1 MKRFLGL
8 FLAFTLLEAAQIP
21 LKALHSELSTTFNLG
36 NDGDTWDIS
45 IAPGEN
51 VTGHLVFETVNS
63 LMQHWPNTRYRN
75 GHSIVPGVVPL
86 GTVLYHGRGDA
97 NTPTNPEW
105 LATDPE
111 HSYMFCRG
119 QTADSGCW
127 QLMVTAIRPLKVLYL
142 DGSAAAK
149 MPDGAMDSQ
158 DILAYGKVVPEKYRG
173 ERERINN
180 LCDWTKDLDVDGF
193 VRMEMDFEIMLCDFT
208 QGVLVE
214 AINLRSRSRG
224 GPGPGGPGRGPGG
237 PGGGPGGPG
246 RHLEE
251 LLPPPEIHPHH
262 DSSYTRKAHVNSSAF
277 PNIGFSESTNSGSWH
292 RYYPGETRI
301 QLDLTRLVSF
311 YDTDLVPSLVVERY
325 GKERIRH
332 RLLGISPEDIHTVVR
347 KVEELIAVSEA
358 GSGIDWATLIRLIVK
373 RYSERLEMVQYILNS
388 TNPANSAAENKVLAE
403 NIQVQLTAMLQP
415 YMLFTIKPPQNSTS
429 TNWVSPMYE
438 LCATTYTNYITTSSL
453 HSRLTASENLILDGV
468 QKTTR
473 EICRVVTGMWVD
485 GIMSGLE
492 PDFYKSSATE
502 NDGNV
507 DLAPLLNSW
516 KERIFGLMKWLD
528 WSVWLK
534 CRPACGFEEMCYL
547 PMWPFRRGSED
558 SDDPQ
563 PRCERRM
570 ASLEAQGF

>member
-1 MKRFLGL
+1 
-8 FLAFTLLEAAQIP
+8 
-21 LKALHSELSTTFNLG
+21 
-36 NDGDTWDIS
+36 
-45 IAPGEN
+45 
-51 VTGHLVFETVNS
+51 
-63 LMQHWPNTRYRN
+63 
-75 GHSIVPGVVPL
+75 
-86 GTVLYHGRGDA
+86 
-97 NTPTNPEW
+97 
-105 LATDPE
+105 
-111 HSYMFCRG
+111 
-119 QTADSGCW
+119 
-127 QLMVTAIRPLKVLYL
+127 
-142 DGSAAAK
+142 
-149 MPDGAMDSQ
+149 
-158 DILAYGKVVPEKYRG
+158 
-173 ERERINN
+173 
-180 LCDWTKDLDVDGF
+180 
-193 VRMEMDFEIMLCDFT
+193 MLCDFT
-208 QGVLVE
+208 KGVLVE
-214 AINLRSRSRG
+214 AINLRSRPRG

-237 PGGGPGGPG
+237 PGGGPDGPG

-262 DSSYTRKAHVNSSAF
+262 DSSYTPKAHINSSAL
-277 PNIGFSESTNSGSWH
+277 PNMGFSESINSGSWH

-311 YDTDLVPSLVVERY
+311 YDTDLVPSLVAERY

-332 RLLGISPEDIHTVVR
+332 RLLGISPEDIQTVVR
-347 KVEELIAVSEA
+347 KVEELTTVSEA

-468 QKTTR
+468 QKTTK

-534 CRPACGFEEMCYL
+534 CRPACGFEVGVSTYHHALCLSNRLVQLSGNVL
-547 PMWPFRRGSED
+547 PS
-558 SDDPQ
+558 
-563 PRCERRM
+563 CV
-570 ASLEAQGF
+570 AV